1 VCRDSILKI
10 VLPPTS
16 HRSHTDP
23 PPASSP
29 SYPRALVPSRP
40 HAELQL
46 RPLLQSPWLLLTQ
59 IFESFSSALLLTTI
73 LQIFESFSSALL
85 LTTILQIFESFSS
98 ALLLTTILQI
108 VKSYTLCSTV
118 YHSSPCS
125 GHPRTPRPHTFMPSS
140 SSALSFHLLGMS
152 FTLMQTFKSFSFAL
166 LLTTILPTSRS
177 PLPPF
182 NLPGSPSHRAP
193 APPSPSIAM
202 VRASLL

>member
-16 HRSHTDP
+16 HQSHTDP
-23 PPASSP
+23 PPVSSP
-29 SYPRALVPSRP
+29 LCPCALAPSRP

-46 RPLLQSPWLLLTQ
+46 CPLLQSPWLLLM
-59 IFESFSSALLLTTI
+59 
-73 LQIFESFSSALL
+73 QIFESFSSALL

-118 YHSSPCS
+118 YHSSPRS
-125 GHPRTPRPHTFMPSS
+125 GHPCTPRPHAFMLSS
-140 SSALSFHLLGMS
+140 SSTLSFHLLGTS
-152 FTLMQTFKSFSFAL
+152 FTLMQTFESFSFAL

-182 NLPGSPSHRAP
+182 NLPGSPSRRAP